1 MPAPNILNK
10 EIRIPNHPMTKPTTI
25 IKIDLDHPSHS
36 DIHQAAHVI
45 QSGGVVVI
53 PTFCLYGL
61 AVNAF
66 NLKALDKI
74 FHIKNRPQTNPLLIF
89 IKDTSC
95 LENLVKEISPAAQK
109 LMDRFW
115 PGKVTLIFNA
125 KDHLPAAL
133 TAGTGK
139 IGIRIPDHPVTSA
152 LVHALDHPITGTS
165 ANISGEQGCHSIRTL
180 PDSIL
185 QNTNLILD
193 AGDLSG
199 GPGSTVI
206 DTTCHPVKI
215 IREGVVPVREFM

>member
-1 MPAPNILNK
+1 
-10 EIRIPNHPMTKPTTI
+10 MTKPATI
-25 IKIDLDHPSHS
+25 IKIDPDHPSHA
-36 DIHQAAHVI
+36 DIHQAADVI
-45 QSGGVVVI
+45 KSGGVVVI

-61 AVNAF
+61 AVDAF
-66 NLKALDKI
+66 NLKALEKI
-74 FHIKNRPQTNPLLIF
+74 FHIKNRHQTNPLLIF
-89 IKDTSC
+89 IKDTST
-95 LENLVKEISPAAQK
+95 LEYLVKEITPAAQK

-125 KDHLPAAL
+125 KDHLPTAL

-165 ANISGEQGCHSIRTL
+165 ANISGEQGCHSIRIL

-206 DTTCHPVKI
+206 DTTCHPIKI
-215 IREGVVPVREFM
+215 IREGVVPVRDIYETTVR